1 MNNPNVSES
10 RGPTPTIEATGLS
23 MVVSPR
29 RGDSLT
35 ILNDISF
42 TAYPGEMTG
51 IIGPSG
57 SG

>member
-1 MNNPNVSES
+1 MIIQGKDATMNNPNVSES

-35 ILNDISF
+35 ILNDIAF
-42 TAYPGEMTG
+42 TAYPGR
-51 IIGPSG
+51 
-57 SG
+57 